1 MFALASTAFDRAMAI
16 RLLTVS
22 VLAPRCT
29 PGELALQAKDLL
41 WAAAVWAGRGLA

>member
-1 MFALASTAFDRAMAI
+1 MFSLNPTSLTRAMSL

-22 VLAPRCT
+22 VLAPRYT

-41 WAAAVWAGRGLA
+41 WAAAVWDGRGRA